1 VGFFLAQDD
10 MNLFNLAPIC
20 LPAKHLWQ
28 AIGGSCLA
36 SDAHNSAQLKV
47 QKKFADMR
55 KDS

>member
-1 VGFFLAQDD
+1 